1 MLLPRRDFFLLRIM
15 DNGYKVMASLVILVL
30 LVILDLVVIFGE
42 TGHTFKID
50 IFIRCKL
57 GIFTLTKLVTELGL
71 LVNQMVL
78 SLGLLVAHLV
88 FMVHMLDMICRVM
101 WGMIWASAVLS
112 VLGLL
117 LWYTGRVMQA
127 SFLGIIVGSTLGRMH
142 VNLLGLLVDRIMG
155 RIVGRSMLSENLDS
169 IHLGLMLIMLILK
182 ALCKIMLLKLRD
194 RLNHEHMYLILIP
207 HTMLGYLESLIF
219 MHLIFRMPHSMIPT
233 LIILI
238 HVFLC

>member
-42 TGHTFKID
+42 TGHTFKIE

-194 RLNHEHMYLILIP
+194 RLNHEHMNLI
-207 HTMLGYLESLIF
+207 MVSRFKG
-219 MHLIFRMPHSMIPT
+219 HSSCMSEC
-233 LIILI
+233 
-238 HVFLC
+238 V